1 MAAAA
6 AVTFTQVAA
15 VELVE
20 PVQLIRVQVDLV
32 FNTLPLVHFIGPAV
46 AVVQVIQALVET
58 AVLAA
63 VAAVLLVL
71 QPVA

>member
-1 MAAAA
+1 
-6 AVTFTQVAA
+6 
-15 VELVE
+15 
-20 PVQLIRVQVDLV
+20 
-32 FNTLPLVHFIGPAV
+32 V

-71 QPVA
+71 QPVAWDSTMVYLVAVVE